1 METGKAFAVTQIAG
15 TLSNFDRNPSARL
28 VQMDV
33 NTNLPV
39 KIDVFEASDVTS
51 IKSASALTFEL
62 KYTYPDS
69 FNMTDLSPSS
79 YDEFLQRLLN
89 NEAVALDFNQ

>member
-1 METGKAFAVTQIAG
+1 
-15 TLSNFDRNPSARL
+15 
-28 VQMDV
+28 
-33 NTNLPV
+33 LPV
-39 KIDVFEASDVTS
+39 KIDVFEASDTTK
-51 IKSASALTFEL
+51 IKSVSDIVFDL

-89 NEAVALDFNQ
+89 DETVALDFNK

>member
-1 METGKAFAVTQIAG
+1 
-15 TLSNFDRNPSARL
+15 
-28 VQMDV
+28 MDV

-39 KIDVFEASDVTS
+39 KIDVFEANDLTS
-51 IKSASALTFEL
+51 IKSVSDITFNL

-79 YDEFLQRLLN
+79 YDKFLQLLLSD
-89 NEAVALDFNQ
+89 EAVALDFNK